1 MCLVMVVHSGNVFIY
16 LRHLSDFHQVG
27 EQKPNDLTTTAG
39 GVPEG
44 ALAGPEE
51 EAVPEAASP
60 AEPKTE

>member
-1 MCLVMVVHSGNVFIY
+1 MLANSTNSPMLFV
-16 LRHLSDFHQVG
+16 LDFHQVG

-51 EAVPEAASP
+51 EAVPEAESP